1 MQQLKTILFSL
12 LVLFVTN
19 TFAQQAYTYDAVNIK
34 SYSLYE
40 KGSWKELISYG
51 NDAIANG
58 QDFTLLRLRI
68 GYAAFMIGNFS
79 EAINAYE
86 KVLQNDSYN
95 VTAHYY
101 LWLGRKY
108 LNQPELA
115 DKHLA
120 YLLAE
125 TLEKEKQ
132 KSLAF
137 TGVGIETSF
146 KSTDINGRGNT
157 WYNMLQVQN
166 RFGWNLHMSQ
176 AISYFNQTIQLPT
189 FGPNGL
195 PGSAGL
201 TVINQIEYYNK
212 LTFNLNNQWQLK
224 GAYHYTNT
232 PINNTLFQNHS
243 GLIGIKYSGNY
254 FDVQADGIFS
264 KMYDSTISQFDF
276 QLGYYPLGNQKLYGI
291 STAIYRNRNTGS
303 GFNFRQ
309 VLGGQVAK
317 KIWLEA
323 NITLGSF
330 QDLYEN
336 DALYLY
342 NAIDKNNYKAGVM
355 GYFTIG
361 QKCIFELGYTAEQR
375 VLYDKTTTFNQN
387 SITGG
392 LKWKF

>member
-1 MQQLKTILFSL
+1 MQQLRIFIFGLLILFAS
-12 LVLFVTN
+12 N
-19 TFAQQAYTYDAVNIK
+19 IFAQQAYTYDVVNIK
-34 SYSLYE
+34 SYGLYE
-40 KGSWKELISYG
+40 KGTWKELINYG
-51 NDAIANG
+51 NEAIANG

-79 EAINAYE
+79 EAVKAYE

-101 LWLGRKY
+101 LWLSRKY

-120 YLLAE
+120 FLSAE
-125 TLEKEKQ
+125 ALVKEKQ
-132 KSLAF
+132 NSLAF
-137 TGVGIETSF
+137 TGVGVETSF
-146 KSTDINGRGNT
+146 KSTNITGRGDT
-157 WYNMLQVQN
+157 WYNMLHVEN
-166 RFGWNLHMSQ
+166 RFGWNVHMSQ

-195 PGSAGL
+195 PGNAPL
-201 TVINQIEYYNK
+201 TVINQVEYYNK
-212 LTFNLNNQWQLK
+212 LTFNLNNHWQIK

-232 PINNTLFQNHS
+232 PINATVYQNHS

-254 FDVQADGIFS
+254 FDVQADGVFS

-291 STAIYRNRNTGS
+291 STAIYRNRTTGS

-317 KIWLEA
+317 KIWLEG

-330 QDLYEN
+330 QDLFEN

-355 GYFTIG
+355 GYFSLG
-361 QKCIFELGYTAEQR
+361 QKCIFELGYTSEQR
-375 VLYDKTTTFNQN
+375 VLYGKTTTFNQN

>member
-1 MQQLKTILFSL
+1 MQQLKTILLTAL
-12 LVLFVTN
+12 L
-19 TFAQQAYTYDAVNIK
+19 FASISVIAQKTITYEEVNIK

-79 EAINAYE
+79 EAVKAYE
-86 KVLQNDSYN
+86 QVLVNDSYN
-95 VTAHYY
+95 ETAHYY
-101 LWLGRKY
+101 LWLSRKY

-120 YLLAE
+120 YNSAE
-125 TLEKEKQ
+125 TLKKEKQ
-132 KSLAF
+132 NSIAF
-137 TGVGIETSF
+137 TGVGFETSY
-146 KSTDINGRGNT
+146 KTTDINGRGNT
-157 WYNMLQVQN
+157 LYNMVHVQN

-176 AISYFNQTIQLPT
+176 AISLFNQSIQIPSNT
-189 FGPNGL
+189 
-195 PGSAGL
+195 AL
-201 TVINQIEYYNK
+201 TDINQLEYYNK
-212 LTFNLNNQWQLK
+212 LTFNLTSKWQLK
-224 GAYHYTNT
+224 AAYHYTNT
-232 PINNTLFQNHS
+232 PINTTVYQNHS
-243 GLIGIKYSGNY
+243 GLLGIQYASNY
-254 FDVQADGIFS
+254 FSVQADGIYS

-276 QLGYYPLGNQKLYGI
+276 QVGYTPLGNQKIYGI
-291 STAIYRNRNTGS
+291 STAIYRNRTNGS

-317 KIWLEA
+317 RIWLEG
-323 NITLGSF
+323 NITVGSF

-342 NAIDKNNYKAGVM
+342 NAIDKNNFKAGIM
-355 GYFTIG
+355 SYITLGS
-361 QKCIFELGYTAEQR
+361 KCILELGYTMEQR
-375 VLYDKTTTFNQN
+375 NLYLKTTTFNQN

>member
-1 MQQLKTILFSL
+1 
-12 LVLFVTN
+12 
-19 TFAQQAYTYDAVNIK
+19 
-34 SYSLYE
+34 
-40 KGSWKELISYG
+40 
-51 NDAIANG
+51 
-58 QDFTLLRLRI
+58 
-68 GYAAFMIGNFS
+68 
-79 EAINAYE
+79 
-86 KVLQNDSYN
+86 
-95 VTAHYY
+95 
-101 LWLGRKY
+101 
-108 LNQPELA
+108 LA

-120 YLLAE
+120 FLSAE

-132 KSLAF
+132 HSLAF

-146 KSTDINGRGNT
+146 KSTDITGRGDT
-157 WYNMLQVQN
+157 WYNMLQVDN
-166 RFGWNLHMSQ
+166 RFGWNVHMSQ

-189 FGPNGL
+189 NGPNGL
-195 PGSAGL
+195 PGNAPL
-201 TVINQIEYYNK
+201 TVINQVEYYNK
-212 LTFNLNNQWQLK
+212 LTFNLNNHWQLK

-232 PINNTLFQNHS
+232 PINTIIYQNHS

-309 VLGGQVAK
+309 VVGGQVAK
-317 KIWLEA
+317 KIWLEG
-323 NITLGSF
+323 NITIGSF
-330 QDLYEN
+330 QDLFEN

-342 NAIDKNNYKAGVM
+342 NAVDKNNYKAGVM
-355 GYFTIG
+355 GYFSIG
-361 QKCIFELGYTAEQR
+361 QRCIFELGYTSEQR
-375 VLYDKTTTFNQN
+375 VLFGKTTTFNQN

>member
-1 MQQLKTILFSL
+1 MQQLKTFLFCLLILFVS
-12 LVLFVTN
+12 N
-19 TFAQQAYTYDAVNIK
+19 IFAQQTYTYDAVNIK
-34 SYSLYE
+34 SYGLYE
-40 KGSWKELISYG
+40 KGTWKDLINYG

-79 EAINAYE
+79 EAVKAYE

-101 LWLGRKY
+101 LWLSRKY

-120 YLLAE
+120 FLSAE

-132 KSLAF
+132 NNVAF
-137 TGVGIETSF
+137 TGVGVETSF
-146 KSTDINGRGNT
+146 KSTDITDRGNT
-157 WYNMLQVQN
+157 WYNMLHVEN
-166 RFGWNLHMSQ
+166 RFGWNVHMSQ
-176 AISYFNQTIQLPT
+176 AVSYFNQSIQLPST
-189 FGPNGL
+189 GL
-195 PGSAGL
+195 PGNAPF
-201 TVINQIEYYNK
+201 TVINQVEYYNK
-212 LTFNLNNQWQLK
+212 LTFNLNNRLQLK

-232 PINNTLFQNHS
+232 PINNIIYQNHS
-243 GLIGIKYSGNY
+243 GLIGLKYSGNY

-264 KMYDSTISQFDF
+264 KMYDSTISQFDL

-291 STAIYRNRNTGS
+291 STAIYRNRTTGS

-317 KIWLEA
+317 KIWLEG

-330 QDLYEN
+330 QDLFEN

-355 GYFTIG
+355 GYFSLG
-361 QKCIFELGYTAEQR
+361 QKCIFELGYTSEQR
-375 VLYDKTTTFNQN
+375 VLYGKTTTFNQN

>member
-1 MQQLKTILFSL
+1 MQQLKIILISLLILFASK
-12 LVLFVTN
+12 
-19 TFAQQAYTYDAVNIK
+19 TFAQQAFTYDAVNIK
-34 SYSLYE
+34 SYELYE
-40 KGSWKELISYG
+40 KGFWKELISYG
-51 NDAIANG
+51 NESIDKG
-58 QDFTLLRLRI
+58 VDFTLLRLRI
-68 GYAAFMIGNFS
+68 GYGAFMIGNFS
-79 EAINAYE
+79 EAVKAYE

-101 LWLGRKY
+101 LWLSRKY

-120 YLLAE
+120 FLSEE
-125 TLEKEKQ
+125 TLKKANQ
-132 KSLAF
+132 NPVAF
-137 TGVGIETSF
+137 TGVGVETSF
-146 KSTDINGRGNT
+146 KSTDQIGRGNT
-157 WYNMLQVQN
+157 WYNMLQVNN
-166 RFGWNLHMSQ
+166 RFGWNVHMSQ

-189 FGPNGL
+189 TSSSGNP
-195 PGSAGL
+195 PL
-201 TVINQIEYYNK
+201 TIINQVEYYNK
-212 LTFNLNNQWQLK
+212 LTFNLSNQWQLK

-232 PINNTLFQNHS
+232 PINSTVYQNHS
-243 GLIGIKYSGNY
+243 GLIGIKYSSNY

-291 STAIYRNRNTGS
+291 STAIYRNRTNGS
-303 GFNFRQ
+303 GFNFRL

-317 KIWLEA
+317 KVWLEG
-323 NITLGSF
+323 NMTLGSF

-342 NAIDKNNYKAGVM
+342 NAVDKNNYKAGVM
-355 GYFTIG
+355 GYFSISP
-361 QKCIFELGYTAEQR
+361 KCFFELGYTSEQR
-375 VLYDKTTTFNQN
+375 VLYGKTTTFNQN

>member
-1 MQQLKTILFSL
+1 MQQLKFLLCSL
-12 LVLFVTN
+12 LLFFATN
-19 TFAQQAYTYDAVNIK
+19 AISQQLYSYDAVNIK

-101 LWLGRKY
+101 LWLTRKY
-108 LNQPELA
+108 LNEPELA
-115 DKHLA
+115 DEHLA
-120 YLLAE
+120 FLSAE

-132 KSLAF
+132 NPLAF
-137 TGVGIETSF
+137 TSVGIESSF
-146 KSTDINGRGNT
+146 KSTNLNGRGNT

-166 RFGWNLHMSQ
+166 RFGWNVHMSQ
-176 AISYFNQTIQLPT
+176 AISLFNQTIQLPT
-189 FGPNGL
+189 IGL
-195 PGSAGL
+195 PGNSPL
-201 TVINQIEYYNK
+201 TVINQVEYYNK
-212 LTFNLNNQWQLK
+212 LTFNLNNHWQLK

-232 PINNTLFQNHS
+232 PINATVYQNHS
-243 GLIGIKYSGNY
+243 GLFGIKYSGTY
-254 FDVQADGIFS
+254 FDVQADGIYS

-276 QLGYYPLGNQKLYGI
+276 QLGYYPLGNQKFYGI
-291 STAIYRNRNTGS
+291 STAIYRNRTTGS

-317 KIWLEA
+317 KIWLEG
-323 NITLGSF
+323 NVTLGTF

-342 NAIDKNNYKAGVM
+342 NAVDKNNYKAGLM
-355 GYFTIG
+355 GYFSIG
-361 QKCIFELGYTAEQR
+361 QKCIFELGYTSEQR
-375 VLYDKTTTFNQN
+375 VLYSKTTTFNQN